1 MTSLTASNTKDAN
14 AAKKLGRGVK
24 ATKPAAWPGA
34 WPLPEGDGGAEAPA
48 PPPLLLAS
56 EADQSRAYHLFEAAA
71 QQNDP
76 AGMVGLAECHM

>member
-34 WPLPEGDGGAEAPA
+34 WPVF
-48 PPPLLLAS
+48 
-56 EADQSRAYHLFEAAA
+56 QRAMARS
-71 QQNDP
+71 
-76 AGMVGLAECHM
+76 